1 MATKLINLCPH
12 DINIVD
18 NEGNLIITLPYEEGR
33 VARVATTE
41 IPVENNTLG
50 YPFPVVHREWGAVT
64 GLPDPQPGIA
74 YVVSAPVVSA
84 CPGRKDIFSP
94 GRLIRDANGQPTQCV
109 GLVANNA

>member
-33 VARVATTE
+33 VARVVTTE
-41 IPVENNTLG
+41 TPGENTLG
-50 YPFPVVHREWGAVT
+50 YPFPVVHREWGQVM
-64 GLPDPQPGIA
+64 GLPGPQPDVA

-84 CPGRKDIFSP
+84 CPGRTDLFSP

-109 GLVANNA
+109 GLVANNT